1 MQPSGLPIRTNSSG
15 DTRVLFSMNTRT
27 LLLAA
32 LYFGAGAPGLSAQ
45 GVVVDEGTFAVNIG
59 GIPAGTEGF
68 VIRRPGVGREDALFA
83 NGIVALT
90 LPEGRQEM
98 RPLLHAT
105 PPDGVAVRYQISAT
119 GLDAIEVQV
128 ARSGRRYLAT
138 IRSDAGAED
147 REFQAHAD
155 TRVLERHV
163 AHHYYF
169 LRNLR
174 TGRPV
179 HTLEPRTGT
188 QGLITADEAIQVTIR
203 LGVNQVQSRR
213 VSFTTDTGE
222 TRTIWYDRQGRVL
235 RVEVPAL
242 RFVAE
247 RTDLVG

>member
-1 MQPSGLPIRTNSSG
+1 MNY
-15 DTRVLFSMNTRT
+15 RVLFA
-27 LLLAA
+27 AA
-32 LYFGAGAPGLSAQ
+32 LYTGIAAPGLSAQ
-45 GVVVDEGTFAVNIG
+45 GVVVDAGTFAVSIG
-59 GIPAGTEGF
+59 GVPAGTEEF

-83 NGIVALT
+83 NGTVALT

-98 RPLLHAT
+98 RPLLHAM
-105 PPDGVAVRYQISAT
+105 PPDGVAVRYQVSAT

-138 IRSDAGAED
+138 IRSDVGAED
-147 REFQAHAD
+147 REFQAHRD

-169 LRNLR
+169 LRNVR
-174 TGRPV
+174 TDRPV
-179 HTLEPRTGT
+179 HTLEPRAGI
-188 QGLITADEAIQVTIR
+188 QGLITAGEPVQVTIR
-203 LGVNQVQSRR
+203 LGLNEVQSRR

-222 TRTIWYDRQGRVL
+222 NRTVWFDRQGRVL
-235 RVEVPAL
+235 RVAIPAL